1 MFEQTDINDPFN
13 QNLLPKALS
22 LSPKNKKRAG
32 EE

>member
-22 LSPKNKKRAG
+22 LSPKNIEKSG
-32 EE
+32 